1 MGDIWFPHN
10 HFLPCF
16 KGIKGWRQNKKKKV
30 EQKAV
35 EGGTR
40 MFGERK
46 KKGDMIGAGR
56 NFWLLSWG
64 EIHGFL

>member
-1 MGDIWFPHN
+1 MEA
-10 HFLPCF
+10 
-16 KGIKGWRQNKKKKV
+16 KQKKK
-30 EQKAV
+30 
-35 EGGTR
+35 GGAESRGRGAR